1 MQNNDKKVLLRI
13 SNLKQ
18 YFPLKGGRFVKAND
32 GITLDIYEGET
43 FGLVG
48 ESGCGKSTL
57 GRTILQLYHQTY
69 GRTMYYGRSLDDL
82 APKYVIDTVKNLKA
96 RRTKLRELEQKRD
109 KLEAEY
115 AKLSE
120 KEQYAKHGELDT
132 ARKLAEDAL
141 LDITKIVGGFLVVD
155 DLDPVIAAYS
165 KDYAIAR
172 KLSSMEEKRQELQ
185 VDVDDAE
192 YAKKTAEEAGKS
204 GKDDQLQKAQEKL
217 KQCDEQIAA
226 LRAQLDAGRKEI
238 EALRAPYANDPEFQK
253 YEAYRD
259 DGIDLARLEYNEMR
273 RLRRDM
279 QLIFQDPYSSLNPR
293 MSVGQII
300 SEGMQAHN
308 MIKKKDARMQE
319 MVLKIMDDCGLA
331 PYFLHRFPHQ
341 FSGGQRQRI
350 GLARAMVMEPELVVA
365 DEPISALDVSI
376 RAQVLNLLKKFQKE
390 RDITYLFIAHDLSI
404 VRFISDRIGVI
415 YKGDIVE
422 IAEAEELFDFPLH
435 PYTRSLISAI
445 PIPDPILEKNKVLFT
460 YDPSVHD
467 YSEDKPELVDIGNNH
482 FVYGN
487 KKEIEEYKAI
497 RAKGEK
503 VKSITILDPNAPRPE
518 QTEQKVDENGSD
530 AFLETPLHDT
540 GSKWYSILSF
550 FLPILGLIAAGVF
563 RHFHHIRNYK
573 ACKKGAIAGLIT
585 RAVIILF
592 FALMLVFALL

>member
-1 MQNNDKKVLLRI
+1 MDEIQYILMVNHLKK
-13 SNLKQ
+13 
-18 YFPLKGGRFVKAND
+18 YFPIKGGLLSQTVGHVKAVD
-32 GITLDIYEGET
+32 GVT
-43 FGLVG
+43 FNLRRGCTMGLVG

-82 APKYVIDTVKNLKA
+82 APKYVIDTVKNLKS

-120 KEQYAKHGELDT
+120 KEQYAKHGELDA

-165 KDYAIAR
+165 KDYAIAHN
-172 KLSSMEEKRQELQ
+172 LSSMEEKRQELQ

-192 YAKKTAEEAGKS
+192 YAKKTAEKAGKS
-204 GKDDQLQKAQEKL
+204 AKDGQLQRAQEKL
-217 KQCDEQIAA
+217 KQCDDQIAA
-226 LRAQLDAGRKEI
+226 LRAQLNAGRKEI

-350 GLARAMVMEPELVVA
+350 CIARALAVQPKFIVC
-365 DEPISALDVSI
+365 DECVSALDVSI
-376 RAQVLNLLKKFQKE
+376 QSQIINLLQELKE
-390 RDITYLFIAHDLSI
+390 KENLTYMFISHDLSV
-404 VRFISDRIGVI
+404 VRYISDRICVMYLGNV
-415 YKGDIVE
+415 VE
-422 IAEAEELFDFPLH
+422 LADAETIFRDPRH
-435 PYTRSLISAI
+435 PYTVALLSSIPTTDPDSLDKERILLEGNI
-445 PIPDPILEKNKVLFT
+445 PSPIKP
-460 YDPSVHD
+460 PSGCKFHTRC
-467 YSEDKPELVDIGNNH
+467 YMACDKCKRVPPELREVEPGH
-482 FVYGN
+482 FLACHFPE
-487 KKEIEEYKAI
+487 KK
-497 RAKGEK
+497 
-503 VKSITILDPNAPRPE
+503 L
-518 QTEQKVDENGSD
+518 DENGNYL
-530 AFLETPLHDT
+530 FE
-540 GSKWYSILSF
+540 
-550 FLPILGLIAAGVF
+550 LPKMEKKSNRTAAQEPQ
-563 RHFHHIRNYK
+563 
-573 ACKKGAIAGLIT
+573 A
-585 RAVIILF
+585 
-592 FALMLVFALL
+592 

>member
-32 GITLDIYEGET
+32 GISLDIYEGET

-82 APKYVIDTVKNLKA
+82 APKYVIDTVKNLKS
-96 RRTKLRELEQKRD
+96 RRAKLHELEQKRD

-120 KEQYAKHGELDT
+120 TEQYAKHTELDT

-165 KDYAIAR
+165 KDYGIAR
-172 KLSSMEEKRQELQ
+172 KISALEEKRQALQ
-185 VDVDDAE
+185 VDVDDAQ

-204 GKDDQLQKAQEKL
+204 EKSGQLEKAQEKL
-217 KQCDEQIAA
+217 KQCDDQIAA
-226 LRAQLDAGRKEI
+226 LRQQLDAGRQEI
-238 EALRAPYANDPEFQK
+238 EALRQPYASDPEFQK

-273 RLRRDM
+273 RLRSDM

-300 SEGMQAHN
+300 SEGMQAL
-308 MIKKKDARMQE
+308 
-319 MVLKIMDDCGLA
+319 VLNIMDECGLA

-350 GLARAMVMEPELVVA
+350 GIARALATNPKFVVC
-365 DEPISALDVSI
+365 DEAVSALDVSI
-376 RAQVLNLLKKFQKE
+376 QAQIINLLLDLKE
-390 RDITYLFIAHDLSI
+390 HQNLTYMFITHDLS
-404 VRFISDRIGVI
+404 VVKYISDRVGVM
-415 YKGDIVE
+415 YLGNMVE
-422 IAEAEELFDFPLH
+422 LAEADEIFHHPIH
-435 PYTRSLISAI
+435 PYTEALLNAI
-445 PIPDPILEKNKVLFT
+445 PTTDTVGAKELSILEG
-460 YDPSVHD
+460 DIPSPVNPPKGCKFHTRCK
-467 YSEDKPELVDIGNNH
+467 YCTEICTQVVPAWEEVRPNH
-482 FVYGN
+482 FVACHH
-487 KKEIEEYKAI
+487 KLEVKE
-497 RAKGEK
+497 
-503 VKSITILDPNAPRPE
+503 
-518 QTEQKVDENGSD
+518 
-530 AFLETPLHDT
+530 
-540 GSKWYSILSF
+540 
-550 FLPILGLIAAGVF
+550 
-563 RHFHHIRNYK
+563 
-573 ACKKGAIAGLIT
+573 
-585 RAVIILF
+585 
-592 FALMLVFALL
+592 

>member
-32 GITLDIYEGET
+32 GISLDIYEGET

-82 APKYVIDTVKNLKA
+82 APKYVIDTVKNLKS
-96 RRTKLRELEQKRD
+96 RRAKLHELEQKRD

-120 KEQYAKHGELDT
+120 TEQYAKHTELDT

-165 KDYAIAR
+165 KDYGIAR
-172 KLSSMEEKRQELQ
+172 KISALEEKRQALQ
-185 VDVDDAE
+185 VDVDDAQ

-204 GKDDQLQKAQEKL
+204 EKPGQLEKAQEKL
-217 KQCDEQIAA
+217 KQCDDQIAA
-226 LRAQLDAGRKEI
+226 LRQQLDAGRQEI
-238 EALRAPYANDPEFQK
+238 EALRRPYASDPEFQK

-273 RLRRDM
+273 RLRSDM

-308 MIKKKDARMQE
+308 MIKKKDARMQQL
-319 MVLKIMDDCGLA
+319 VLNIMDECGLA

-350 GLARAMVMEPELVVA
+350 GIARALATNPKFVVC
-365 DEPISALDVSI
+365 DEAVSALDVSI
-376 RAQVLNLLKKFQKE
+376 QAQIINLLLDLKE
-390 RDITYLFIAHDLSI
+390 HQNLTYMFITHDLS
-404 VRFISDRIGVI
+404 VVKYISDRVGVM
-415 YKGDIVE
+415 YLGNMVE
-422 IAEAEELFDFPLH
+422 LAEADEIFHHPIH
-435 PYTRSLISAI
+435 PYTEAL
-445 PIPDPILEKNKVLFT
+445 L
-460 YDPSVHD
+460 
-467 YSEDKPELVDIGNNH
+467 
-482 FVYGN
+482 
-487 KKEIEEYKAI
+487 
-497 RAKGEK
+497 
-503 VKSITILDPNAPRPE
+503 NAPDDGYRRREGALHPRRRYPQPGQPAEGLQIPHAMQVLHRDLHAGRPGVGRGPAE
-518 QTEQKVDENGSD
+518 P
-530 AFLETPLHDT
+530 FRR
-540 GSKWYSILSF
+540 
-550 FLPILGLIAAGVF
+550 LPS
-563 RHFHHIRNYK
+563 
-573 ACKKGAIAGLIT
+573 
-585 RAVIILF
+585 
-592 FALMLVFALL
+592 